1 MCSAVARPMPVL
13 VPVMSVTLVME
24 PPSLQRAWR
33 RYFSSRNR
41 TAASRLRAHGP
52 QYAVHLRF
60 RSDFLEQGDGIDGG
74 AGAAVPGERRDRQH
88 ELVPSFFGAGF
99 GKWLE

>member
-33 RYFSSRNR
+33 RPFSSLHR
-41 TAASRLRAHGP
+41 TAASRLRAHRP
-52 QYAVHLRF
+52 PCAVHLRF
-60 RSDFLEQGDGIDGG
+60 DADLLKQGDGIDGG

-88 ELVPSFFGAGF
+88 ELVTTFFGAGF
-99 GKWLE
+99 GKG